1 MIKLKSEKTS
11 DMLVYDIQHFQN
23 LSIISSPG
31 GVQPKYTDGKLWIK
45 PDSEGYRG
53 LSEVIS
59 SRFAGPLGVSC
70 VKYEPC
76 YLSDGEILRSGCV
89 SQSYISEHQT
99 ESSVGAELCAKKGF
113 LNLRAL
119 TEFVTKLPTI
129 KERISYVVESLS
141 PEIPEAVMYE
151 FLANTLWID
160 SCIYNP
166 DRHLCN
172 LILLREGD
180 TLIPGPLMDFGEGL
194 MADTYKYPERTNY
207 EVQRYNIKS
216 KPFATAFRSQV
227 NFLLQYLGF
236 GLPKDI
242 TILKSD
248 LFLYY
253 EPWEIARAIDILE
266 LGLKNCNITLHTY

>member
-1 MIKLKSEKTS
+1 MIKLKSEMTS
-11 DMLVYDIQHFQN
+11 DMLVYDIQYFQN
-23 LSIISSPG
+23 LRINSSPK
-31 GVQPKYTDGKLWIK
+31 GVQPKYTDGKLWVK

-59 SRFAGPLGVSC
+59 SRFASSLGVPC

-89 SQSYISEHQT
+89 SQSYVSERQT
-99 ESSVGAELCAKKGF
+99 ESSVGEELCAKKGF
-113 LNLRAL
+113 SNLRAL
-119 TEFVTKLPTI
+119 TEFTAKLPTI
-129 KERISYVVESLS
+129 KERISYVVDNLS
-141 PEIPEAVMYE
+141 PEIPEAVLYE
-151 FLANTLWID
+151 FLADTLWVD

-166 DRHLCN
+166 DRHLYN
-172 LILLREGD
+172 LILLREGN

-216 KPFATAFRSQV
+216 KPFAAAFRSQV
-227 NFLLQYLGF
+227 DCLLPYLGF

-266 LGLKNCNITLHTY
+266 LGLKGYNIALHTD